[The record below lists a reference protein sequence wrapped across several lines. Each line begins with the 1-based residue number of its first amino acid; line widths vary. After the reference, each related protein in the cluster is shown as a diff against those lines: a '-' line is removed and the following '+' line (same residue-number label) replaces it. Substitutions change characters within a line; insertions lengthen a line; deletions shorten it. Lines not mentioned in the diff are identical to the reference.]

1 MDEKKEGE
9 SKEEFAEVSDF
20 LTGSTGEK
28 EILIKSLN
36 KKIKIR
42 KLSIGDVANITKAS
56 PDSEIE
62 QYIWVAYKG
71 LVFPKL
77 TYEQLKNMGMVY
89 VLEIAGSIVEYSG
102 LDKESLARVAN
113 LPKTP
118 T

>member
-1 MDEKKEGE
+1 MSEKET
-9 SKEEFAEVSDF
+9 KEEFAEASDF

-28 EILIKSLN
+28 EVLIKSLN
-36 KKIKIR
+36 KKVKIR

-71 LVFPKL
+71 LISPKM
-77 TYEQLKNMGMVY
+77 TFDQLKSLGMIY
-89 VLEIAGSIVEYSG
+89 LLEIAGSIVEYSG
-102 LDKESLARVAN
+102 LDKESLARVTN